1 MTNRFKQIVLLVTD
15 WGLLYLALFLALF
28 LRYRELPGHEIWQDH
43 WPLFSLIFLIWLAV
57 FFIHELYN
65 LQKTKNNLAFFKSF
79 LTAVSINVLIA
90 VGFFY
95 LINLPTLSPKTILL
109 LLTAVYVPLFV
120 IFRLIWQYLLGV
132 SALKNRLLFLG
143 LTNESLELIR
153 LFKNDPQLGYNTVAI
168 IVEPNNSLV
177 RELPTGIERFH
188 NFTEM
193 LNIVKINN
201 IDTIVLALPTTDA
214 QLNRLLYESVLSRI
228 NIVNIDS
235 FYEAITHRVP
245 LSALRESWFLE
256 NLKEAHRNTYDA
268 AKRVLDVVC
277 ALVAGMFFAGVFLP
291 VTFLVWVNDRGSIF
305 HKQTRVGRDGK
316 TFTIYKLRTMIQGA
330 ERDGTQFTK
339 VNDPRITRVGKFL
352 RLTRL
357 DELPQ
362 VWNIL
367 KNEMSFIGPRPER
380 PEFVSELERMM
391 PYYNARHL
399 IKPGLTG
406 WSQVNYGYADSL
418 ENNLIKLQYD
428 LFYIKNRSILLDG
441 VILLKTI
448 NTVAK
453 WLGR

>member
-1 MTNRFKQIVLLVTD
+1 MTNRFKQSILLITD

-28 LRYRELPGHEIWQDH
+28 LRYRELPSSEIWRDH
-43 WPLFSLIFLIWLAV
+43 WPLFSLIFLIWVVV

-65 LQKTKNNLAFFKSF
+65 LQKTKNDLAFFKSF
-79 LTAVSINVLIA
+79 LTAAFINVLIA

-109 LLTAVYVPLFV
+109 LLTAAYVPLFI
-120 IFRLIWQYLLGV
+120 IFRLTWQYLLGV

-143 LTNESLELIR
+143 LTAEALELIR
-153 LFKNDPQLGYNTVAI
+153 LFKNDPQLGYNTVAAI
-168 IVEPNNSLV
+168 AEPASPLLN
-177 RELPTGIERFH
+177 ELPAGIERFH
-188 NFTEM
+188 DFAEM
-193 LNIVKINN
+193 LNLVKTKN
-201 IDTIVLALPTTDA
+201 IDTLVLAMPTTDA
-214 QLNRLLYESVLSRI
+214 QVSRLLYESVLSRI

-235 FYEAITHRVP
+235 FYESITHRVP

-268 AKRVLDVVC
+268 AKRVLDVTC
-277 ALVAGMFFAGVFLP
+277 ALVAGIFFAVVFLP
-291 VTFLVWVNDRGSIF
+291 VTFLIWVNDRGSIF
-305 HKQTRVGRDGK
+305 HKQIRVGRDGK
-316 TFTIYKLRTMIQGA
+316 TFTIYKLRTMIAGA

-380 PEFVSELERMM
+380 PEFVTDRKS
-391 PYYNARHL
+391 
-399 IKPGLTG
+399 
-406 WSQVNYGYADSL
+406 V
-418 ENNLIKLQYD
+418 
-428 LFYIKNRSILLDG
+428 
-441 VILLKTI
+441 V
-448 NTVAK
+448 
-453 WLGR
+453 